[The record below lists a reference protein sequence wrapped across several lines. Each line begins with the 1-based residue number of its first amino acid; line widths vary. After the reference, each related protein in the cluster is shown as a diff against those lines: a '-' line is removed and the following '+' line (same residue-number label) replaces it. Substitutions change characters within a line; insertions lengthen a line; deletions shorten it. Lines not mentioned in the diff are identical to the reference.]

1 MNGKSG
7 GYELLTVYITN
18 PRKMGGV
25 EVERGGNNEWK
36 KRRKGERKKTRG
48 EGLRERRMRW

>member
-7 GYELLTVYITN
+7 GYKLLTVYITN

-25 EVERGGNNEWK
+25 EVEREGYNEWK
-36 KRRKGERKKTRG
+36 
-48 EGLRERRMRW
+48 ERRIQTAVYITNPRKMG